1 VQALRERDQ
10 IIKAV
15 MLAMEGVDAL
25 LLPATA
31 MVAPRVDAGNEVREP
46 LARFTR
52 PFNVTGQPVAVL
64 PVPQPPGGMPVGI
77 QVAGRTNSATL
88 RAAAWLETEWKKR
101 PA

>member
-1 VQALRERDQ
+1 
-10 IIKAV
+10 
-15 MLAMEGVDAL
+15 MEGVDAL

-64 PVPQPPGGMPVGI
+64 PVPQRPGGLPVGI